1 MLQKIHFEGLKPN
14 TQYYFQVVGTSA
26 DGALKSAP
34 SNIISFT
41 TISDT
46 TPPNP
51 ISSLTTDFS
60 TTTFTAT
67 WAGPDIN
74 DTPDFLDYKV
84 VLTNPS
90 NTASKTIYTKNKFI
104 ALTLDENRNIFG
116 AGTPSASIQ
125 ISASSRDT
133 SGNLSTGVSTTA
145 INPAPTTTP
154 VISASGIPRGFSTTW
169 PAIPDTFNDY
179 AYTIVYVGGTEKWRG
194 TGTYMQ
200 YTSPAY
206 ALATNLAIT
215 AQHFDV
221 FNQPSS
227 LSNTENITTVSPVVF
242 DGTPPNTPTGL
253 VLVAGNSGG
262 AAGLGGYITASW
274 TEPTDVTLRGV
285 KLRLN
290 AQGDT
295 IYQYENVSS
304 SVQTYQI
311 NNLIPG
317 FTYEI
322 AVASFDEINNTSSF
336 SPLSNVT
343 IPYNTSPFTASA
355 TATLGASI
363 VTITST
369 FSASNIGAIVAGTGI
384 KPGTR
389 VLAINSN
396 SASLSTV
403 TTASLSNTKI
413 NFYPGISNWQS
424 YITAGVDDG
433 TGALGSSSYMK
444 LGTGVSGTKHGL
456 WLNNNNYWYTTGT
469 FKVGSDTSYFSWDGT
484 TASISGDIR
493 ANSGSFLG
501 NVNIA
506 SNGSLYA
513 GNSPT
518 SGARTIFN
526 ASGVVGYNSSGSN
539 TFLLD
544 STTGYLTASGATI
557 SGTIN
562 GLTVGFGGG
571 NISTNL
577 ALGALALTS
586 NTTGATNFA
595 AGYALTNN
603 TSGNNNV
610 AIGYQTLNNSAST
623 NNNIAIGSQSLYTLS
638 SGNNNIAIGYQS
650 FFRFSSSVSNSVGI
664 GNKALYWGG
673 SDNNIAIGPNAMYNS
688 KLNNNSIAIGSDAL
702 YGADTI
708 DHGNLV
714 PNMTGNF
721 NIALGSSAAYSTSSG
736 STNIAIGYKA
746 LFSNDTGLDNI
757 AIGSSALYNAY
768 SIATQNVAIG
778 YQALRNTTI
787 GQANIAIGSQALVSN
802 DIGNENIAIGNGALL
817 TNTNDYNIAIGS
829 NSLLNNSGKY
839 NIGLGSFSLYTNQ
852 DSNNNIAIGYYALYS
867 NTKGSNNIA
876 FGTYTM
882 RDSSSITSYNNIAIG
897 ASAAMNMKVDGNIA
911 IGIETLRYNNNGYQN
926 TAIGTRSMGY
936 NYGGTLY
943 APAGNTYLGWQA
955 GYKINSGAYDVG
967 IGLSSLVELT
977 SGNANTAIG
986 AFSGSYQTSGDY
998 NTYLGY
1004 AAGCIST
1011 NTTIS
1016 NAVAIGNSAI
1026 ASATNDFVLGTTSHN
1041 VKIPGTLT
1049 LKNTQ
1054 MKRVVAGTFAATG
1067 TASFGTGGTG
1077 ITTLTYSLGFTP
1089 TVVMVIPQLGLNL
1102 YQVAIGAAPTSTGVQ
1117 LKGYNSTGGLTNSV
1131 VSTIY
1136 WVAYE

>member
-14 TQYYFQVVGTSA
+14 TQYYFQVVATSA

-34 SNIISFT
+34 SNVISFT

-46 TPPNP
+46 TAPNP

-90 NTASKTIYTKNKFI
+90 NTASKTIYTKNKFT

-145 INPAPTTTP
+145 VNPVPTTTP
-154 VISASGIPRGFSTTW
+154 VISASGAARGFYATW
-169 PAIPDTFNDY
+169 PTIPDTFNDY
-179 AYTIVYVGGTEKWRG
+179 AYTAVYVDGNEVWRG
-194 TGTYMQ
+194 TANYMQ
-200 YTSPAY
+200 YTNPIY
-206 ALATNLAIT
+206 ALETTLSIT
-215 AQHFDV
+215 AKHFDV

-227 LSNTENITTVSPVVF
+227 ISNTKTVKTESPVTVNV
-242 DGTPPNTPTGL
+242 TPPDTPTGL
-253 VLVAGNSGG
+253 ILSAGNSGG

-274 TEPTDVTLRGV
+274 TEVTNDSTLRGV

-295 IYQYENVSS
+295 TYQYENVSS
-304 SVQTYQI
+304 SVLNYQI

-336 SPLSNVT
+336 SPLSTVT
-343 IPYNTSPFTASA
+343 IPYNTTPFTASA
-355 TATLGASI
+355 TATVGASI

-396 SASLSTV
+396 SASLSTI
-403 TTASLSNTKI
+403 TTASLSNTVI

-433 TGALGSSSYMK
+433 TGAVGSSSYMK

-501 NVNIA
+501 NVNVA

-526 ASGVVGYNSSGSN
+526 ASGVVGYNSSGFN

-562 GLTVGFGGG
+562 GLTIGFGGP
-571 NISTNL
+571 NSSSTNT
-577 ALGALALTS
+577 ALGATTLVNMSAPPGPPNSNAL
-586 NTTGATNFA
+586 
-595 AGYALTNN
+595 
-603 TSGNNNV
+603 
-610 AIGYQTLNNSAST
+610 
-623 NNNIAIGSQSLYTLS
+623 
-638 SGNNNIAIGYQS
+638 
-650 FFRFSSSVSNSVGI
+650 
-664 GNKALYWGG
+664 
-673 SDNNIAIGPNAMYNS
+673 
-688 KLNNNSIAIGSDAL
+688 SIE
-702 YGADTI
+702 
-708 DHGNLV
+708 
-714 PNMTGNF
+714 
-721 NIALGSSAAYSTSSG
+721 
-736 STNIAIGYKA
+736 
-746 LFSNDTGLDNI
+746 NI
-757 AIGSSALYNAY
+757 AIGSSALFKATTAGQN
-768 SIATQNVAIG
+768 IAIGYLSQRDSNSGNSNVAIG
-778 YQALRNTTI
+778 PSTLISNASGN
-787 GQANIAIGSQALVSN
+787 ANIAIGNAALMFNFGSFN
-802 DIGNENIAIGNGALL
+802 IGIGDNTLSLSSSGA
-817 TNTNDYNIAIGS
+817 YNIAIGS
-829 NSLLNNSGKY
+829 ESTTNNTTGVYNVGMGASSLYKNTTGAYNTSIGYQSLINNTTGSY
-839 NIGLGSFSLYTNQ
+839 NI
-852 DSNNNIAIGYYALYS
+852 AMGYQALYS
-867 NTKGSNNIA
+867 NTIA
-876 FGTYTM
+876 TY
-882 RDSSSITSYNNIAIG
+882 NIAIG
-897 ASAAMNMKVDGNIA
+897 ASAQYKTQGDYNIS
-911 IGIETLRYNNNGYQN
+911 L
-926 TAIGTRSMGY
+926 
-936 NYGGTLY
+936 
-943 APAGNTYLGWQA
+943 
-955 GYKINSGAYDVG
+955 GYKSLVGSSVTVNNTGTNNVG
-967 IGLSSLVELT
+967 IGYLSLT
-977 SGNANTAIG
+977 SNTSGIYNVGLGGNTLASN
-986 AFSGSYQTSGDY
+986 TSGDRNIGIGSY
-998 NTYLGY
+998 AFVSNKNGNYNIGIGHEAGFNSASGSNNTYLGY
-1004 AAGCIST
+1004 QAGQRLTGNNNTVIGST
-1011 NTTIS
+1011 VGTSVSSLYAFNGI
-1016 NAVAIGNSAI
+1016 VAIGVDNANNG
-1026 ASATNDFVLGTTSHN
+1026 ALVTGDNQFVLGTSNHN
-1041 VKIPGTLT
+1041 L
-1049 LKNTQ
+1049 
-1054 MKRVVAGTFAATG
+1054 VAEGKLVIGSTDYTTTTFTNTG
-1067 TASFGTGGTG
+1067 TRIFLNNDGRGWFTGAAGLAPLIVHRTGSTGNLVLFYNQGNATQAGAISCSSVNSLQFVSGSDYRLKKNIEPIINASDKIKKLNPVNFTWKNDNHND
-1077 ITTLTYSLGFTP
+1077 YGFIAHEIQD
-1089 TVVMVIPQLGLNL
+1089 VIPQMVVGEKD
-1102 YQVAIGAAPTSTGVQ
+1102 AINEDGSIDAQMVDYAKLTPILAAA
-1117 LKGYNSTGGLTNSV
+1117 LKEALIKIDELSASV
-1131 VSTIY
+1131 T
-1136 WVAYE
+1136 ALAAR